1 MSIKCVFFLF
11 LVSVFKTEIISHG
24 IIVKEVLYMQHKLSS
39 GPLLNKKGNLNE
51 AGYAFSLVK
60 EYKRSD
66 IKGLKSRIKEWDY
79 YFIND
84 DEYGVA
90 LTIDDNSYMGM
101 ASVSVLDFKNKKENT
116 KSYIKW
122 FTFGKV
128 GFPSSS
134 TDGDVSIKSKNYFM
148 LFENKNGKRHL
159 VCKLKNLAK
168 NKDFECDI
176 FLENTSDNSMVIATP
191 FKKKKHFYYN
201 QKINLLSAKGYFKF
215 GDLLHEMQNNALGV
229 LDWGRG
235 VWTYKNTWYWSSLN
249 ATYEGHKIGFNL
261 GYGFGDTSRASENM
275 FFYDEKAYKLEDVVF
290 NMPKNQ
296 KGKLEFKEPWTFTSK
311 NDDIHLEFTPIIDR
325 YSNTNA
331 LIIQSKQHQVFGYF
345 SGQITVEGKV
355 ISFKN
360 LLGFAEMVTNRW

>member
-1 MSIKCVFFLF
+1 
-11 LVSVFKTEIISHG
+11 
-24 IIVKEVLYMQHKLSS
+24 MQHKLSN
-39 GPLLNKKGNLNE
+39 GPLLDEKGNLSE

-60 EYKRSD
+60 EYQRTA

-79 YFIND
+79 YFISD

-101 ASVSVLDFKNKKENT
+101 ASISVLDFKTKTEYT

-134 TDGDVSIKSKNYFM
+134 QNGDVSIKSKQYDM

-159 VCKLKNLAK
+159 ICSLKNLTK
-168 NKDFECDI
+168 GKDFECDLV
-176 FLENTSDNSMVIATP
+176 LESTNDNSMVIATP
-191 FKKKKHFYYN
+191 FKKKGHFYYN
-201 QKINLLSAKGYFKF
+201 QKINLLKASGYFKF
-215 GDLLHEMQNNALGV
+215 GKLHHQLGEKSLGV

-249 ATYEGHKIGFNL
+249 ANYDDHRIGFNL
-261 GYGFGDTSRASENM
+261 GYGFGDTSKASENM
-275 FFYDEKAYKLEDVVF
+275 FFYDDKAFKLEDVEF
-290 NMPKNQ
+290 KIPKDD
-296 KGKLEFKEPWTFTSK
+296 KGKLCFIAPWKFTSEK
-311 NDDIHLEFTPIIDR
+311 GDIDLTFSPIIDR

-345 SGQITVEGKV
+345 SGTIEVEGKKY
-355 ISFKN
+355 SFEK